1 MKLTIE
7 ITDSDLCR
15 LAPCQLNGEHDHSEC
30 VRAFV
35 ENQLLMSSYQTEA
48 KANQDKFQQN
58 YQRPS
63 VSVTTE

>member
-1 MKLTIE
+1 MK
-7 ITDSDLCR
+7 ITVDIDNDDAAR
-15 LAPCQLNGEHDHSEC
+15 VAPCGKNAEHDHSEC

-58 YQRPS
+58 YQRPA
-63 VSVTTE
+63 VTVTTE

>member
-7 ITDSDLCR
+7 ITDTDLCR

-35 ENQLLMSSYQTEA
+35 ENQLLLSSYQSEA
-48 KANQDKFQQN
+48 KQVQDNFQKN
-58 YQRPS
+58 YQRPA
-63 VSVTTE
+63 VTVTTE